1 MLAMDLLGILTVGN
15 SFFASCSYT
24 SPPRC
29 SREERTSF
37 FLSFMTPLLGLF
49 FFSFVFFGTIF
60 YQTLEQ
66 WFNVRLLLSP
76 RQFRRELS
84 HFREIFL
91 KDVDSSL
98 LLSEVLPSRK
108 VDSKVPRSLSDR
120 VENLMLTLRADCT
133 EFLSCGLLRSLRSTY
148 GAREIE

>member
-1 MLAMDLLGILTVGN
+1 MLAIDLLGILTVGN

-37 FLSFMTPLLGLF
+37 FLSFMTPLLGLV
-49 FFSFVFFGTIF
+49 FFSFCFFGTIS

-76 RQFRRELS
+76 RQFRRELR
-84 HFREIFL
+84 HFWKVLL
-91 KDVDSSL
+91 KNIDALL
-98 LLSEVLPSRK
+98 LLSK
-108 VDSKVPRSLSDR
+108 MLSP
-120 VENLMLTLRADCT
+120 
-133 EFLSCGLLRSLRSTY
+133 
-148 GAREIE
+148 